1 VYKALV
7 IGCGN
12 IGAGYDF
19 DTDQVLTHVK
29 AFSKNKKILLS
40 IFDTNELLVKK
51 VSKKYNCNIV
61 AEITNNTLANFD
73 CVSICTPT
81 KTHFE
86 YLTKAIDAKVKVIIC
101 EKPVSNNLLELRNL
115 SNAFQ
120 KGGSKIIVNY
130 FRRFQPSYFELR
142 KKIEP
147 IAQQEK
153 LTNISI
159 RYQRGF
165 INNCSHAFD
174 TIGFLIN
181 KEIELTQIKK
191 NNEVNDHFENDPTLS
206 IQAKWGE
213 TNVDILGLSNVLFS
227 HFEIDLYFEF
237 HKIIIKES
245 GQTIEIY
252 KADKSSEFLKPLL
265 NQNTYTDC
273 LKNYM
278 MPVIENAEALLN
290 NHLSTDNFMQSVS
303 LNQRM
308 LNYLNN

>member
-1 VYKALV
+1 MV

-12 IGAGYDF
+12 IGASYDF

-29 AFSKNKKILLS
+29 AFSKNKKFLLS

-51 VSKKYNCNIV
+51 VSEKYNCNIIG
-61 AEITNNTLANFD
+61 EIKNNTLANFD

-86 YLTKAIDAKVKVIIC
+86 YLTKTIDAKVKVIIC
-101 EKPVSNNLLELRNL
+101 EKPVSNNLFELQNL
-115 SNAFQ
+115 FNTFQ
-120 KGGSKIIVNY
+120 KNSSRIIINY
-130 FRRFQPSYFELR
+130 FRRFQPSYFELK

-147 IAQQEK
+147 IAHQEK

-174 TIGFLIN
+174 TIGFLTN
-181 KEIELTQIKK
+181 KEIELTEIKK

-252 KADKSSEFLKPLL
+252 KADKSTIFLKPLV
-265 NQNTYTDC
+265 NQTTYIDC

-278 MPVIENAEALLN
+278 IPVIEHTEALLN
-290 NHLSTDNFMQSVS
+290 NQLLKDNFMESVC